1 MGDRREKRRL
11 TLERRLCDLIGEKA
25 CRNEKR
31 EIRERRKIT
40 WQIKR
45 RKTHTPSRALYP
57 PFLVEAPGIKVK
69 L

>member
-31 EIRERRKIT
+31 EIRERRKNYLAD
-40 WQIKR
+40 QEKENP
-45 RKTHTPSRALYP
+45 HTQQRALHP
-57 PFLVEAPGIKVK
+57 LFLVESTRN
-69 L
+69 

>member
-31 EIRERRKIT
+31 EIRERRKNYLVD
-40 WQIKR
+40 QEKENP
-45 RKTHTPSRALYP
+45 HTQQRALHP
-57 PFLVEAPGIKVK
+57 LFLVESTRN
-69 L
+69 